1 MMQVKICGLS
11 RLVDIDIVNEERPD
25 YCGFII
31 NYPKSK
37 RSLSPEDL
45 SPLLAR
51 LGTHISPVGVFVD
64 QPLDLVAGILN
75 RTKIAVAQLHGK
87 EDNEYIARLR
97 LKTSKPIWQAFEVTG
112 IEDIDRAVNSQA
124 DLVLLDAGKGA
135 GLAFDWTL
143 LEGFPRP
150 FALAGGLRLDK
161 LERALRTGASLLD
174 VSSGV
179 ESGGKKDPEKVKSF
193 VNLVR
198 SKG

>member
-1 MMQVKICGLS
+1 MQVKICGLS

-198 SKG
+198 SRG

>member
-1 MMQVKICGLS
+1 MQVKICGLS

-51 LGTHISPVGVFVD
+51 LGSHISPVGVFVD

-87 EDNEYIARLR
+87 EDNEYISRLR

-198 SKG
+198 SRG

>member
-11 RLVDIDIVNEERPD
+11 RLVDIDIVNKERPD

-37 RSLSPEDL
+37 RNLSPEDL

-51 LGTHISPVGVFVD
+51 LGSHISPVGVFVD

-87 EDNEYIARLR
+87 EDNEYISRLR

-198 SKG
+198 SRG

>member
-51 LGTHISPVGVFVD
+51 LGSHISPVGVFVD

-87 EDNEYIARLR
+87 EDNEYIAKLR

-198 SKG
+198 SRG

>member
-1 MMQVKICGLS
+1 MQVKICGLS

-87 EDNEYIARLR
+87 EDNEYISRLR

-198 SKG
+198 SRG

>member
-1 MMQVKICGLS
+1 MQVKICGLS

-51 LGTHISPVGVFVD
+51 LGSHISPVGVFVD
-64 QPLDLVAGILN
+64 QSLDLVAGILN

-198 SKG
+198 SRG

>member
-1 MMQVKICGLS
+1 MQVKICGLS
-11 RLVDIDIVNEERPD
+11 CLVDIDIVNEERPD

-51 LGTHISPVGVFVD
+51 LGSHISPVGVFVD

-87 EDNEYIARLR
+87 EDNEYISRLR

-198 SKG
+198 SRG

>member
-198 SKG
+198 SRG

>member
-1 MMQVKICGLS
+1 MMQVKICGLC
-11 RLVDIDIVNEERPD
+11 RLVDIDIVNKERPD

-198 SKG
+198 SRG

>member
-45 SPLLAR
+45 SPQLAR
-51 LGTHISPVGVFVD
+51 LGSHISPVGVFVD

-87 EDNEYIARLR
+87 EDNEYIASLR

-198 SKG
+198 SRG

>member
-1 MMQVKICGLS
+1 MQVKICGLS

-87 EDNEYIARLR
+87 EDNEYISRLR
-97 LKTSKPIWQAFEVTG
+97 LNTSKPIW
-112 IEDIDRAVNSQA
+112 
-124 DLVLLDAGKGA
+124 
-135 GLAFDWTL
+135 
-143 LEGFPRP
+143 
-150 FALAGGLRLDK
+150 
-161 LERALRTGASLLD
+161 
-174 VSSGV
+174 
-179 ESGGKKDPEKVKSF
+179 
-193 VNLVR
+193 
-198 SKG
+198 

>member
-11 RLVDIDIVNEERPD
+11 SLVDIDIVNKERPD

-45 SPLLAR
+45 SPLLTR
-51 LGTHISPVGVFVD
+51 LGSHISPVGVFVD

-198 SKG
+198 SRG

>member
-11 RLVDIDIVNEERPD
+11 RLVDIDIVNKERPD

-37 RSLSPEDL
+37 RNLSPEDL

-87 EDNEYIARLR
+87 EDNEYISRLR

-198 SKG
+198 SRG

>member
-51 LGTHISPVGVFVD
+51 LGSHISPVGVFVD

>member
-51 LGTHISPVGVFVD
+51 LGSHISPVGVFVD

-150 FALAGGLRLDK
+150 FALAGGLRLD
-161 LERALRTGASLLD
+161 
-174 VSSGV
+174 
-179 ESGGKKDPEKVKSF
+179 
-193 VNLVR
+193 N
-198 SKG
+198 

>member
-1 MMQVKICGLS
+1 MQVKICGLS

-51 LGTHISPVGVFVD
+51 LGSHISPVGVFVD

-198 SKG
+198 SRG

>member
-11 RLVDIDIVNEERPD
+11 RLVDIDIVNKERPD

-51 LGTHISPVGVFVD
+51 LGTHISPIGVFVD

-87 EDNEYIARLR
+87 EDNEYISRLR

-198 SKG
+198 SRG

>member
-11 RLVDIDIVNEERPD
+11 RLVDIGIVNKERPD

-51 LGTHISPVGVFVD
+51 LGSHISPVGVFVD

-198 SKG
+198 SRG

>member
-11 RLVDIDIVNEERPD
+11 RLVDIDIVNKERPD

-87 EDNEYIARLR
+87 EDNEYISRLR

-198 SKG
+198 SRG

>member
-45 SPLLAR
+45 SPLLTR
-51 LGTHISPVGVFVD
+51 LGSHISPVGVFVD

-198 SKG
+198 SRG

>member
-37 RSLSPEDL
+37 RSLSPKDL

-51 LGTHISPVGVFVD
+51 LGSHISPVGVFVD

-87 EDNEYIARLR
+87 EDNEYISRLR

-198 SKG
+198 SRG

>member
-51 LGTHISPVGVFVD
+51 LGYHISPVGVFVD

-87 EDNEYIARLR
+87 EDNEYISRLR

-198 SKG
+198 SRG

>member
-51 LGTHISPVGVFVD
+51 LGSHISPVGVFVD

-87 EDNEYIARLR
+87 EDNEYISRLR

-198 SKG
+198 SRG

>member
-51 LGTHISPVGVFVD
+51 LGTHISPIGVFVD

-87 EDNEYIARLR
+87 EDNEYISRLR

-198 SKG
+198 SRG

>member
-1 MMQVKICGLS
+1 MMQVKICGLC
-11 RLVDIDIVNEERPD
+11 RLVDIDIVNKERPD

-51 LGTHISPVGVFVD
+51 LGSHISPVGVFVD

-198 SKG
+198 SRG

>member
-51 LGTHISPVGVFVD
+51 LGSHISPVGVFVD

-87 EDNEYIARLR
+87 EDNEYISRLR

-174 VSSGV
+174 VASGV

-198 SKG
+198 SRG

>member
-51 LGTHISPVGVFVD
+51 LGTHISTVGVFVD

-87 EDNEYIARLR
+87 EDNEYISRLR

-198 SKG
+198 SRG

>member
-1 MMQVKICGLS
+1 MQVKICGLS

-87 EDNEYIARLR
+87 EDNEYISRLR
-97 LKTSKPIWQAFEVTG
+97 LNTSKPIWQAFEVTG

-198 SKG
+198 SRG

>member
-11 RLVDIDIVNEERPD
+11 RLVDIDIVNKERPD

-198 SKG
+198 SRG

>member
-1 MMQVKICGLS
+1 MMQVKICGLC
-11 RLVDIDIVNEERPD
+11 RLVDIDIVNKERPD

>member
-51 LGTHISPVGVFVD
+51 LGSHISPVAVFVD

-198 SKG
+198 SRG

>member
-51 LGTHISPVGVFVD
+51 LGSHISPVGVFVD

-97 LKTSKPIWQAFEVTG
+97 LNTSKPIWQAFEVTG

-198 SKG
+198 SRG

>member
-11 RLVDIDIVNEERPD
+11 RLVDIDIVNKERPD

-51 LGTHISPVGVFVD
+51 LGSHISPVGVFVD

-150 FALAGGLRLDK
+150 FALAGGLRLYK

-198 SKG
+198 SRG

>member
-51 LGTHISPVGVFVD
+51 LGSHISPVGVFVD

-198 SKG
+198 SRG

>member
-87 EDNEYIARLR
+87 EDNEYIASLR

-198 SKG
+198 SRG

>member
-11 RLVDIDIVNEERPD
+11 RLVDIDIVNKERPD

-51 LGTHISPVGVFVD
+51 LGSHISPVGVFVD

-198 SKG
+198 SRG

>member
-11 RLVDIDIVNEERPD
+11 RLVDIDIVNKERPD

-51 LGTHISPVGVFVD
+51 LGSHISPVGVFVD

>member
-11 RLVDIDIVNEERPD
+11 RLVDIDIVNKERPD

-51 LGTHISPVGVFVD
+51 LGSHISPVGVFVD

-87 EDNEYIARLR
+87 EDNEYISRLR

-198 SKG
+198 SRG

>member
-51 LGTHISPVGVFVD
+51 LGSHISPVGVFVD

-97 LKTSKPIWQAFEVTG
+97 LKTSKPIWQAIEVTG

-198 SKG
+198 SRG